1 MTASEKVAYLKGL
14 AEGLG
19 ISGETNEGKLAL
31 AMIDVL
37 ESLANDVEDLEANT
51 ADLADAIDDIG
62 EDMAYL
68 EDMCIDEY
76 DDDEDDDYESDDY
89 EDCDSDCSGCPGCSG
104 SDDDEQEYEV
114 TCPQCGEVITVY
126 ESDLDFGSI
135 LCPQCGADLEFDLDE
150 NDDEDE

>member
-76 DDDEDDDYESDDY
+76 DDDEDDYESDDY

>member
-19 ISGETNEGKLAL
+19 IDAETKEGKLCL
-31 AMIDVL
+31 AMMDVL

-62 EDMAYL
+62 EDMAYIEDLCIGDL
-68 EDMCIDEY
+68 E
-76 DDDEDDDYESDDY
+76 DDED
-89 EDCDSDCSGCPGCSG
+89 EDEFEEYDCSGNCSG
-104 SDDDEQEYEV
+104 CDSGCFDDEPEYEV

-126 ESDLDFGSI
+126 DEDLEFGSVR
-135 LCPQCGADLEFDLDE
+135 CPQCDAELEFDLDE
-150 NDDEDE
+150 DDED

>member
-19 ISGETNEGKLAL
+19 ISDGTSEGKLML

-37 ESLANDVEDLEANT
+37 ESLADDVEDLEANA
-51 ADLADAIDDIG
+51 ADLADSIDDLG

-68 EDMCIDEY
+68 EDMCID
-76 DDDEDDDYESDDY
+76 DLDDEDDYDDD
-89 EDCDSDCSGCPGCSG
+89 DCD
-104 SDDDEQEYEV
+104 DDDCDGECEGCCGCGDEVEYEV

-126 ESDLDFGSI
+126 DDDLDFGSI
-135 LCPQCGADLEFDLDE
+135 RCPECDAELEFDLD
-150 NDDEDE
+150 NDDDSDDE

>member
-19 ISGETNEGKLAL
+19 VKDDTKEGKLML

-37 ESLANDVEDLEANT
+37 ESLASDVEDLEANT
-51 ADLADAIDDIG
+51 ADMADTIDDIG

-68 EDMCIDEY
+68 EDLCLGDM
-76 DDDEDDDYESDDY
+76 DDEGELDE
-89 EDCDSDCSGCPGCSG
+89 CDGECAACGGC
-104 SDDDEQEYEV
+104 DDEIEYEV

-126 ESDLDFGSI
+126 EEDLEFGSI
-135 LCPQCGADLEFDLDE
+135 RCPECDAELEFDFS
-150 NDDEDE
+150 EDEEDKD

>member
-19 ISGETNEGKLAL
+19 VSAEDKCGKLTL

-68 EDMCIDEY
+68 EDMCIGDLE
-76 DDDEDDDYESDDY
+76 DDEDDYDDDDDN
-89 EDCDSDCSGCPGCSG
+89 ECSGCPGCSG
-104 SDDDEQEYEV
+104 DSDEQEYEV

-135 LCPQCGADLEFDLDE
+135 LCTRCGADLEFDLDE
-150 NDDEDE
+150 EDDEDD